1 MEDEYMARSEEAEVQ
16 NDGGSNNGNGSTASH
31 SSEEFVK
38 VNDEDATLDEGAG
51 DIPREDIE
59 ELPVHTETPAEG
71 RLIDKIDPR
80 ATETGSMSSE
90 SYLRDYYEQLPSE
103 TAGFGEG
110 ETGDLL
116 GHSQPQSDPTSILQP
131 QSASTYE
138 SNSAAEV
145 DGSLASELSLSGG
158 LASFEPTPA
167 ASFEP
172 RETYNLSDM
181 NSKPQLQDSDILEDR
196 AFKEEPQP
204 QDCEKS
210 EVDMSS
216 EQEHQQEPAVTEIE
230 GGEPDEPKFQ
240 QEAEPQMMVQPEVKS
255 EEYEEDIQQ
264 DVHEPVP
271 SADIKDEKVPDIPAP
286 AVEEIEPK
294 KEPSV
299 PLMSHVPASA
309 DEQKDAVEGD
319 KDPVVDLIYWRDVK
333 KTAFVFTFLLLI
345 LVSLVCYSVISVA
358 AYAGLALLTVTVA
371 FRLYKIVLQ
380 TLNGTQQPHPFQD
393 LLDMDVTLSQDRI
406 QKYTNSAL
414 CHINCC
420 LTGARNLFLV
430 QNTISSLKLGVFLW
444 LLTYLGACFNGLTL
458 LIIDVILVFTV
469 PIFYEK
475 YQTPIDNY
483 LGIAKSKI
491 TELTATVKA
500 KLPGAKKAQKEKAQ

>member
-240 QEAEPQMMVQPEVKS
+240 Q
-255 EEYEEDIQQ
+255 
-264 DVHEPVP
+264 
-271 SADIKDEKVPDIPAP
+271 
-286 AVEEIEPK
+286 
-294 KEPSV
+294 
-299 PLMSHVPASA
+299 
-309 DEQKDAVEGD
+309 
-319 KDPVVDLIYWRDVK
+319 VVDLIYWRDVK

>member
-80 ATETGSMSSE
+80 
-90 SYLRDYYEQLPSE
+90 
-103 TAGFGEG
+103 
-110 ETGDLL
+110 
-116 GHSQPQSDPTSILQP
+116 
-131 QSASTYE
+131 
-138 SNSAAEV
+138 
-145 DGSLASELSLSGG
+145 
-158 LASFEPTPA
+158 
-167 ASFEP
+167 
-172 RETYNLSDM
+172 
-181 NSKPQLQDSDILEDR
+181 
-196 AFKEEPQP
+196 EPQP

-299 PLMSHVPASA
+299 PLMSHVPAS
-309 DEQKDAVEGD
+309 
-319 KDPVVDLIYWRDVK
+319 VVDLIYWRDVK

-500 KLPGAKKAQKEKAQ
+500 KLPRAKKAQKEKAQ

>member
-103 TAGFGEG
+103 T
-110 ETGDLL
+110 
-116 GHSQPQSDPTSILQP
+116 
-131 QSASTYE
+131 
-138 SNSAAEV
+138 
-145 DGSLASELSLSGG
+145 
-158 LASFEPTPA
+158 
-167 ASFEP
+167 
-172 RETYNLSDM
+172 
-181 NSKPQLQDSDILEDR
+181 
-196 AFKEEPQP
+196 EPQP

-299 PLMSHVPASA
+299 PLMSHVPAS
-309 DEQKDAVEGD
+309 
-319 KDPVVDLIYWRDVK
+319 VVDLIYWRDVK

-500 KLPGAKKAQKEKAQ
+500 KLPRAKKAQKEKAQ

>member
-240 QEAEPQMMVQPEVKS
+240 Q
-255 EEYEEDIQQ
+255 
-264 DVHEPVP
+264 
-271 SADIKDEKVPDIPAP
+271 
-286 AVEEIEPK
+286 
-294 KEPSV
+294 
-299 PLMSHVPASA
+299 